1 VESLVE
7 KMLGKYSY
15 LDKLLILVTESV
27 KNREVTQ
34 KLWKPVVE
42 DLMGSL
48 ESVANFKVIVRL
60 PKLATGE
67 RNIFSSTVQNQPSQR
82 RDIV

>member
-1 VESLVE
+1 
-7 KMLGKYSY
+7 M
-15 LDKLLILVTESV
+15 
-27 KNREVTQ
+27 
-34 KLWKPVVE
+34 LWKPVVE
-42 DLMGSL
+42 DLTGSL

-67 RNIFSSTVQNQPSQR
+67 RNIFSSTVRNKPNQR

>member
-1 VESLVE
+1 VENIVE
-7 KMLGKYSY
+7 NMLGEY
-15 LDKLLILVTESV
+15 LDKLLVLVTDSV
-27 KNREVTQ
+27 KNLEVTQ
-34 KLWKPVVE
+34 MLWKPVVE
-42 DLMGSL
+42 DLRGSL

-67 RNIFSSTVQNQPSQR
+67 RNISSSTVRNQPNQR

>member
-1 VESLVE
+1 MLE
-7 KMLGKYSY
+7 KY
-15 LDKLLILVTESV
+15 LDKLLILVTDIV
-27 KNREVTQ
+27 KNLEVTQ
-34 KLWKPVVE
+34 MLWKPVVE
-42 DLMGSL
+42 DLRGSL

-67 RNIFSSTVQNQPSQR
+67 RNIFSFTVRNKPSQR

>member
-1 VESLVE
+1 MESIVE
-7 KMLGKYSY
+7 KMLGEY
-15 LDKLLILVTESV
+15 LDKLLILVTENV

-34 KLWKPVVE
+34 MHWKPVVE
-42 DLMGSL
+42 DLRGSL
-48 ESVANFKVIVRL
+48 ESVANFEVIVRL

>member
-1 VESLVE
+1 
-7 KMLGKYSY
+7 MLEEYFY
-15 LDKLLILVTESV
+15 KLLILVTDIV
-27 KNREVTQ
+27 KNLEVTQ
-34 KLWKPVVE
+34 MLWKPVVE
-42 DLMGSL
+42 DLRGSL

-67 RNIFSSTVQNQPSQR
+67 RNIFSSAVRNKPSQR

>member
-1 VESLVE
+1 MLE
-7 KMLGKYSY
+7 KY
-15 LDKLLILVTESV
+15 LDKLLILVTDIV
-27 KNREVTQ
+27 KNLEVTQ
-34 KLWKPVVE
+34 MLWKPVVE
-42 DLMGSL
+42 DLRGSL

-67 RNIFSSTVQNQPSQR
+67 RNIFSSTVRKKPSQR